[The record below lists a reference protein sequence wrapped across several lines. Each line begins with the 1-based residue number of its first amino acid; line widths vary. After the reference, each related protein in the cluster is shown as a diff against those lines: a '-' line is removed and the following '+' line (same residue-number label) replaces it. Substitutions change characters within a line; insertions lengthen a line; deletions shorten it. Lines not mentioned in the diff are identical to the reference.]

1 MPRETDT
8 PSDIASIVVSLTAEA
23 TVLEARVRVL
33 LEELQEVSAQTRRVY
48 DSLHALSGSP
58 AGGSAHGE

>member
-1 MPRETDT
+1 MPRETDET
-8 PSDIASIVVSLTAEA
+8 SDIASIVVSLTAEA

-33 LEELQEVSAQTRRVY
+33 LEELQEVSTQTRWVY

-58 AGGSAHGE
+58 VGGTAHGE